1 MTEHQELAPV
11 TQPGEP
17 TSEPRT
23 GWQRLIEELQRERDE
38 LRVRLH
44 LARKEVAE
52 ELEKIDQRIEELKT
66 RTRAASDEADHAMDD
81 IEGAARKLWDEI
93 RAGFDRVRKSFTDGN
108 PS

>member
-1 MTEHQELAPV
+1 MTEHQEMVPV
-11 TQPGEP
+11 TQPGESS
-17 TSEPRT
+17 SEPRT
-23 GWQRLIEELQRERDE
+23 GWQGLIDELQRERDE

-44 LARKEVAE
+44 LARKEVAD

-81 IEGAARKLWDEI
+81 IEGAARKLWEEI